1 MRFNLKKALGADKR
15 ANSVNLAGG
24 LAHAETP
31 KLELASIL
39 LTTTLKDEF
48 YRKADATAKRLQE
61 LAGQIADRKFVAKAA
76 IYARKEAGMRSGSHL
91 VAAELAKLV
100 KGEAWMS
107 RFLQAVVKRP
117 DDVLEILACFRAQYG
132 KVIPNSLKRGLGRA
146 LATFDAYQLAKY
158 RKSAAEW
165 SLVDAVNLLH
175 PPHTE
180 ALAQLVKGTLP
191 AADTWETRL
200 TQTGSQSADEAE
212 KEALKAEAWTNL
224 VKERKLGY
232 FALLRNLRNIL
243 QTAPYLVSD
252 LAEMLVNETA
262 IRKSLVL
269 PFRFLTA
276 LEALQSAGLQD
287 AGKLMTALSRAVD
300 LSLRN
305 VPRFAGKTLVVVDT
319 SGSMSG
325 RPIKI
330 ASLFAATLLKSNDA
344 DLMQFSDKAN
354 YLSMN
359 AADSTLTLAQAIEQK
374 AMGGG
379 TNFHSIFA
387 TAKRA
392 YDRVIILS
400 DMQGWIGHYT
410 PKVAYDAWKQ
420 RTKANPKVYSFDLAG
435 YGSLQFPESQVYC
448 LAGFSDQTMD
458 TLQRLESDPR
468 ALLRMIEAVE
478 L

>member
-1 MRFNLKKALGADKR
+1 
-15 ANSVNLAGG
+15 
-24 LAHAETP
+24 
-31 KLELASIL
+31 
-39 LTTTLKDEF
+39 
-48 YRKADATAKRLQE
+48 
-61 LAGQIADRKFVAKAA
+61 
-76 IYARKEAGMRSGSHL
+76 
-91 VAAELAKLV
+91 
-100 KGEAWMS
+100 
-107 RFLQAVVKRP
+107 
-117 DDVLEILACFRAQYG
+117 
-132 KVIPNSLKRGLGRA
+132 
-146 LATFDAYQLAKY
+146 
-158 RKSAAEW
+158 
-165 SLVDAVNLLH
+165 
-175 PPHTE
+175 
-180 ALAQLVKGTLP
+180 
-191 AADTWETRL
+191 
-200 TQTGSQSADEAE
+200 
-212 KEALKAEAWTNL
+212 
-224 VKERKLGY
+224 
-232 FALLRNLRNIL
+232 
-243 QTAPYLVSD
+243 
-252 LAEMLVNETA
+252 
-262 IRKSLVL
+262 VL